1 MQVAQLVILNFFF
14 ATGYQ
19 SIVRNAVCLVQ
30 LATKS
35 SIYSINPQN
44 LKNIKFKYR
53 ERLIK
58 NEIVPEGR

>member
-30 LATKS
+30 LAD
-35 SIYSINPQN
+35 Q
-44 LKNIKFKYR
+44 KFDLFNKATESKKY
-53 ERLIK
+53 
-58 NEIVPEGR
+58 